1 MTYEKIVLVT
11 RKTRLEGLIERFNTQ
26 AQAKF
31 YIEHS
36 GGDFGLYE
44 QEHTT
49 YQSALARL
57 RKGLNGLAKM
67 QVIER
72 SYLSNFMFAENDL
85 VVTIGI
91 DGLVVNTA
99 KYLHGQPLVAVN
111 PDPAHVDGVLLPFTV
126 SNAPAIVRQALNG
139 QMNLK
144 SISMAEAKLN
154 DGQTLLAFN
163 DFFIGARTHISA
175 RYLIK
180 VGEHEEHHSSSG
192 ILVCTG
198 AGSTGWMSSVFNM
211 ARGLAAEFGG
221 DHSSL
226 GCPPLKWDTDQ
237 LLFAVRE
244 PFISKTSQAGIV
256 GGWVKR
262 ESPLVITSE
271 MPENGVIF
279 SDGVEADFLQFNAG
293 TTVTIGLAQRQT
305 NLVVN

>member
-1 MTYEKIVLVT
+1 MNYEKIVLVT

-31 YIEHS
+31 YIEHN

-44 QEHTT
+44 QEHTI
-49 YQSALARL
+49 YQSSLTTL
-57 RKGLNGLAKM
+57 RQSLNTLAKL

-72 SYLSNFMFAENDL
+72 GFLPNFVFTESDL

-99 KYLHGQPLVAVN
+99 KYLQGQPLVAVN
-111 PDPAHVDGVLLPFTV
+111 PDPAHIEGILLPFTV
-126 SNAPAIVRQALNG
+126 GDAPAIVRTALKG
-139 QMNLK
+139 QMNIK
-144 SISMAEAKLN
+144 PITMAEAKLN

-163 DFFIGARTHISA
+163 DFFIGTRTHISA

-180 VGEHEEHHSSSG
+180 ATGHEEHHSSSG

-211 ARGLAAEFGG
+211 ARGIMQAYAGGG
-221 DHSSL
+221 DVLS
-226 GCPPLKWDTDQ
+226 CPQLKWDTDH
-237 LLFAVRE
+237 LFFVVRE
-244 PFISKTSQAGIV
+244 PYVSKTSQAGIV
-256 GGWVKR
+256 CGMIER
-262 ESPLVITSE
+262 ESPLVIKSE

-279 SDGVEADFLQFNAG
+279 SDGVEADYLQFNAG
-293 TTVTIGLAQRQT
+293 AIATIGLAKRQT
-305 NLVVN
+305 NLVVR